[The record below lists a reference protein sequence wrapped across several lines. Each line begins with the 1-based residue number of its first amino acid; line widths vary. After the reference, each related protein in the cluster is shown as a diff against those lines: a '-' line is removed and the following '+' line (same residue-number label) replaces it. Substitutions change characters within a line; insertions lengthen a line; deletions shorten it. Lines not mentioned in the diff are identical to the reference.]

1 MGGVCIMLYL
11 YDPFEKDF
19 TYNGIVL
26 NNAYDSDIHWVLNST
41 YKLTFKYPTVDNDMY
56 SMIEKGMIVK
66 ANEDNRTNLFRIRD
80 IEVNENDKSITVTAY
95 QKTFDYSNRLVSKF
109 ARLDSNCQTVL
120 DEWYANFLSKEK
132 DFTYWSDITRT
143 NSFATFK
150 NENDTQSKTAFDLLG
165 QIADTFKGDIDLH
178 DSQINVLKK
187 LGTDTQ
193 EVLTTAKNISS
204 FVNSSNIDD
213 IVTRLYVTS
222 TFKVGDKEDKKE
234 LREQH
239 KKELAALRE
248 TQKRASKEYNAKKK
262 SEQMQEEINSRYAR
276 ELSKQ
281 TKKTKRSGHTVK
293 SYSQIANE
301 VANKYRDRDVKAAQ
315 RKLESQAQAD
325 KRKAEIDKLKAQ
337 QKEEMAAL
345 DEEITISLVVESPLI
360 NDYPFINEMAISNNE
375 LQTAEELEEW
385 AMEHFTKENIDK
397 PKNSI
402 KVSYEQLSEKISR
415 GDTVI
420 LKYLKYD
427 VDERIR
433 IVETHYDPMLERWK
447 SFVLG
452 SKEGKLGSEIS
463 SSSQTAELRANAYTD
478 AISYDFAKKVKEQ
491 VENVN
496 KVFEKKEELF
506 KKQIEDGIEVSKAK
520 AEVVKNEIREE
531 INNSIT
537 ELNHKI
543 DNMSSS
549 SIEDLRRQ
557 VEENKTI
564 SEATIKMMGTDDSV
578 IYSKN
583 RLEGSPERYIP
594 PGTEYIEVTHN
605 GDGFELGQQYT
616 ISWEAVCV
624 KRDFYDVT
632 VRLSRALPHA
642 ANVMLIDKYGAF
654 PTGEHEFNVGEQEAK
669 YLRIYDS
676 EYYIKVVSK
685 WFKELNAP
693 TLIRNAATISVPIVY
708 LEYADGNKNDI
719 EGSWS
724 ENPTYIFDGGGK

>member
-1 MGGVCIMLYL
+1 MLYL

-132 DFTYWSDITRT
+132 DFTYWSDITQT

-262 SEQMQEEINSRYAR
+262 SQQMQEEINSRYAR

-301 VANKYRDRDVKAAQ
+301 VANKYRDRDAKAAQ

-325 KRKAEIDKLKAQ
+325 RRKAEIDKLKAQ

-360 NDYPFINEMAISNNE
+360 NDYPFINEMAVSNNE

-549 SIEDLRRQ
+549 SIEDLRKQ

-564 SEATIKMMGTDDSV
+564 SEATIKMLGTDDSV

-632 VRLSRALPHA
+632 IRLNRPLPHA

-676 EYYIKVVSK
+676 EYYIKVASK
-685 WFKELNAP
+685 WFKELNIS
-693 TLIRNAATISVPIVY
+693 TLIRNAGTILVPIDY
-708 LEYADGNKNDI
+708 LEYADGNENDI

>member
-1 MGGVCIMLYL
+1 MLYL

-132 DFTYWSDITRT
+132 DFTYWSNITQT

-262 SEQMQEEINSRYAR
+262 SEQMQKEINSRYAR

-301 VANKYRDRDVKAAQ
+301 VANKYRDRDAKAAQ

-325 KRKAEIDKLKAQ
+325 RRKAEIDKLKAQ

-360 NDYPFINEMAISNNE
+360 NDYPFINEMAVSNNE

-520 AEVVKNEIREE
+520 AEVVKSEIREE

-564 SEATIKMMGTDDSV
+564 SEATIKMMGTDNSV

-616 ISWEAVCV
+616 ISWEASCV
-624 KRDFYDVT
+624 TRDFYDIV
-632 VRLSRALPHA
+632 VRLSRALPHNA
-642 ANVMLIDKYGAF
+642 VVKLIDKLGAF
-654 PTGEHEFNVGEQEAK
+654 PTGEHSFNKGESEAN

-676 EYYIKVVSK
+676 DYYIKVESN
-685 WFKELNAP
+685 WFKEQNKLIP
-693 TLIRNAATISVPIVY
+693 IRNAATVVNVPIEY
-708 LEYADGNKNDI
+708 LEFADSNGNDI
-719 EGSWS
+719 EGNWS
-724 ENPTYIFDGGGK
+724 ESPTYIFDGGGK

>member
-1 MGGVCIMLYL
+1 MLYL

-132 DFTYWSDITRT
+132 DFTYWSDITQT

-301 VANKYRDRDVKAAQ
+301 VANKYRDRDAKAAQ

-325 KRKAEIDKLKAQ
+325 RRKAEIDKLKAQ

-360 NDYPFINEMAISNNE
+360 NDYPFINEMAVSNNE

-433 IVETHYDPMLERWK
+433 IVETHYDPMLKRWK

-564 SEATIKMMGTDDSV
+564 SEATIKMMGTEDSV

-685 WFKELNAP
+685 WFKELNTP
-693 TLIRNAATISVPIVY
+693 TLIRNAATILVPIVY
-708 LEYADGNKNDI
+708 LEYADGNENDI

>member
-1 MGGVCIMLYL
+1 MLYL

-132 DFTYWSDITRT
+132 DFTYWSDITQT

-325 KRKAEIDKLKAQ
+325 RRKAEIDKLKAQ

-360 NDYPFINEMAISNNE
+360 NDYPFINEMAVSNNE

-642 ANVMLIDKYGAF
+642 ANVMLIDRYGAF

-685 WFKELNAP
+685 WFKELNTP
-693 TLIRNAATISVPIVY
+693 TLIRNAATILVPIAY
-708 LEYADGNKNDI
+708 LEYADGNENDI

>member
-1 MGGVCIMLYL
+1 MLYL

-95 QKTFDYSNRLVSKF
+95 QKTFDYSNRLVGKF

-132 DFTYWSDITRT
+132 DFTYWSDITQT

-262 SEQMQEEINSRYAR
+262 SQQMQEEINSRYAR

-708 LEYADGNKNDI
+708 LEYADGNENDI

>member
-1 MGGVCIMLYL
+1 MLYL

-132 DFTYWSDITRT
+132 DFTYWSDITQT

-262 SEQMQEEINSRYAR
+262 SQQMQEEINSRYAR

-360 NDYPFINEMAISNNE
+360 NDYPFINEMAVSNNE

-385 AMEHFTKENIDK
+385 AMEYFTKENIDK

-402 KVSYEQLSEKISR
+402 KVSYEQLSEKVSR

-549 SIEDLRRQ
+549 SIEDLRKQ

-564 SEATIKMMGTDDSV
+564 SEATIKMLGTDDSV

-632 VRLSRALPHA
+632 IRLNRPLPHA

-676 EYYIKVVSK
+676 EYYIKVASK
-685 WFKELNAP
+685 WFKELNTP
-693 TLIRNAATISVPIVY
+693 TLIRSAATILVPIDY
-708 LEYADGNKNDI
+708 LEYADGNGNDI

>member
-1 MGGVCIMLYL
+1 MLYL

-132 DFTYWSDITRT
+132 DFTYWSDITQT

-262 SEQMQEEINSRYAR
+262 SQQMQEEINSRYAR

-360 NDYPFINEMAISNNE
+360 NDYPFINEMAVSNNE

-478 AISYDFAKKVKEQ
+478 AISYDFAKKVTEQ

-632 VRLSRALPHA
+632 VSLSRALPHA
-642 ANVMLIDKYGAF
+642 ANVMLVDRYGAF

-685 WFKELNAP
+685 WFKELNTP
-693 TLIRNAATISVPIVY
+693 ILIRNAATILVPIVY
-708 LEYADGNKNDI
+708 LEYADGNENDI

>member
-1 MGGVCIMLYL
+1 MLYL

-132 DFTYWSDITRT
+132 DFTYWSDITQT

-325 KRKAEIDKLKAQ
+325 RRKAEIDKLKAQ

-360 NDYPFINEMAISNNE
+360 NDYPFINEMAVSNNE

-506 KKQIEDGIEVSKAK
+506 KKKIEDGIEVSKAK

-564 SEATIKMMGTDDSV
+564 SEATIKMIGTDDSV

-676 EYYIKVVSK
+676 EYYIKVASK
-685 WFKELNAP
+685 WFKELNTP
-693 TLIRNAATISVPIVY
+693 TLIRNAATILVPIVY
-708 LEYADGNKNDI
+708 LEYADGNENDI

>member
-1 MGGVCIMLYL
+1 MLYL

-132 DFTYWSDITRT
+132 DFTYWSDITQT

-262 SEQMQEEINSRYAR
+262 SQQMQEEINSRYAR

-325 KRKAEIDKLKAQ
+325 RRKAEIDKLKAQ

-360 NDYPFINEMAISNNE
+360 NDYPFINEMAVSNNE

-564 SEATIKMMGTDDSV
+564 SEATIKMMGTEDSV

>member
-1 MGGVCIMLYL
+1 MLYL

-132 DFTYWSDITRT
+132 DFTYWSDITQT

-262 SEQMQEEINSRYAR
+262 SQQMQEEINSRYAR

-281 TKKTKRSGHTVK
+281 TKKTKRSGHTIK

-301 VANKYRDRDVKAAQ
+301 VANKYRDRDAKAAQ

-325 KRKAEIDKLKAQ
+325 RRKAEIDKLKAQ

-360 NDYPFINEMAISNNE
+360 NDYPFINEMAVSNNE

-549 SIEDLRRQ
+549 SIEDLRKQ

-564 SEATIKMMGTDDSV
+564 SEATIKMLGTDDSV

-632 VRLSRALPHA
+632 IRLNRPLPHA

-676 EYYIKVVSK
+676 EYYIKVASK
-685 WFKELNAP
+685 WFKELNTP
-693 TLIRNAATISVPIVY
+693 TLIRSAATISVPIVY
-708 LEYADGNKNDI
+708 LEYADGNENDI

>member
-1 MGGVCIMLYL
+1 MLYL

-132 DFTYWSDITRT
+132 DFTYWSDITQT

-178 DSQINVLKK
+178 DTQINVLKK

-262 SEQMQEEINSRYAR
+262 SQQMQEEINSRYAR

-360 NDYPFINEMAISNNE
+360 NDYPFINEMAVSNNE

-564 SEATIKMMGTDDSV
+564 SEATIKMMGTEDSV

-583 RLEGSPERYIP
+583 RLEGSSERYIS

-708 LEYADGNKNDI
+708 LEYADGNENDI

>member
-1 MGGVCIMLYL
+1 MLYL

-56 SMIEKGMIVK
+56 SIIEKGMIVK

-132 DFTYWSDITRT
+132 DFTYWSDITQT

-301 VANKYRDRDVKAAQ
+301 VANKYRDRDAKAAQ

-325 KRKAEIDKLKAQ
+325 RRKAEIDKLKAQ

-360 NDYPFINEMAISNNE
+360 NDYPFINEMAVSNNE

-549 SIEDLRRQ
+549 SIEDLRKQ

-564 SEATIKMMGTDDSV
+564 SEATIKMLGTDDSV

-632 VRLSRALPHA
+632 IMLNRPLPHA

-676 EYYIKVVSK
+676 EYYIKVASK
-685 WFKELNAP
+685 WFKELNIT
-693 TLIRNAATISVPIVY
+693 TLIRSAATILVPIDY
-708 LEYADGNKNDI
+708 LEYADGNENDI

-724 ENPTYIFDGGGK
+724 ETPTYIFDGGGK

>member
-1 MGGVCIMLYL
+1 MLYL

-132 DFTYWSDITRT
+132 DFTYWSDITQT

-301 VANKYRDRDVKAAQ
+301 VANKYRDRDAKAAQ

-325 KRKAEIDKLKAQ
+325 RRKAEIDKLKAQ

-385 AMEHFTKENIDK
+385 AMEHFTKDNIDK

-564 SEATIKMMGTDDSV
+564 SEATIKMMGTEDSV

>member
-1 MGGVCIMLYL
+1 MLYL

-132 DFTYWSDITRT
+132 DFTYWSDITQT

-262 SEQMQEEINSRYAR
+262 SQQMQEEINSRYAR

-281 TKKTKRSGHTVK
+281 TKKTKRSGYTVK

-506 KKQIEDGIEVSKAK
+506 KKQIEDGIEVSKTK

-564 SEATIKMMGTDDSV
+564 SEATIKMMGTEDSV

>member
-1 MGGVCIMLYL
+1 MLYL

-132 DFTYWSDITRT
+132 DFTCWSDITQT

-262 SEQMQEEINSRYAR
+262 SQQMQEEINSRYAR

-360 NDYPFINEMAISNNE
+360 NDYPFINEMAVSNNE

-452 SKEGKLGSEIS
+452 NKEGKLGSEIS

-564 SEATIKMMGTDDSV
+564 SEATIKMMGTEDSV

-583 RLEGSPERYIP
+583 RLEGSSERYIP

>member
-1 MGGVCIMLYL
+1 MLYL

-132 DFTYWSDITRT
+132 DFTYWSDITQT

-262 SEQMQEEINSRYAR
+262 SQQMQEEINSRYAR

-564 SEATIKMMGTDDSV
+564 SEATIKMMGTEDSV

-583 RLEGSPERYIP
+583 RLEGSSERYIP

>member
-1 MGGVCIMLYL
+1 MLYL

-132 DFTYWSDITRT
+132 DFTYWSDITQT

-262 SEQMQEEINSRYAR
+262 SQQMQEEINSRYAR

-642 ANVMLIDKYGAF
+642 AKVMLIDKYGAF

>member
-1 MGGVCIMLYL
+1 MLYL

-132 DFTYWSDITRT
+132 DFTYWSDITQT

-262 SEQMQEEINSRYAR
+262 SEQMQEEINSRYAH

-301 VANKYRDRDVKAAQ
+301 VANKYRNRDVKAAQ

-325 KRKAEIDKLKAQ
+325 RRKAEIDKLKAQ

-360 NDYPFINEMAISNNE
+360 NDYPFINEMAVSNNE

-385 AMEHFTKENIDK
+385 AMEYFTKENIDK

-549 SIEDLRRQ
+549 SIEDLRKQ

-564 SEATIKMMGTDDSV
+564 SEATIKMLGTEDSV

-632 VRLSRALPHA
+632 IMLNRPLPHA

-676 EYYIKVVSK
+676 EYYIKVASK
-685 WFKELNAP
+685 WFKELNIP
-693 TLIRNAATISVPIVY
+693 TLIRNAGTILVPIDY
-708 LEYADGNKNDI
+708 LEYADGNENDI

>member
-1 MGGVCIMLYL
+1 MLYL

-132 DFTYWSDITRT
+132 DFTYWSDITQT

-262 SEQMQEEINSRYAR
+262 SQQMQEEINSRYAR

-360 NDYPFINEMAISNNE
+360 NDYPFINEMAVSNNE

-564 SEATIKMMGTDDSV
+564 SEATIKMMGTEDSV

-676 EYYIKVVSK
+676 EYYIKVASK
-685 WFKELNAP
+685 WFKELNIS
-693 TLIRNAATISVPIVY
+693 TLIRNAATILVPIDY
-708 LEYADGNKNDI
+708 LEYADGNENDI

>member
-1 MGGVCIMLYL
+1 MLYL

-132 DFTYWSDITRT
+132 DFTYWSDITQT

-262 SEQMQEEINSRYAR
+262 SQQMQEEINSRYAR

-693 TLIRNAATISVPIVY
+693 ILIRNAATISVPIVY
-708 LEYADGNKNDI
+708 LEYADGNENDI

>member
-1 MGGVCIMLYL
+1 MLYL

-132 DFTYWSDITRT
+132 DFTYWSDITQT

-262 SEQMQEEINSRYAR
+262 SQQMQEEINSRYAR

-360 NDYPFINEMAISNNE
+360 NDYPFINEMAVSNNE

-549 SIEDLRRQ
+549 SIEDLKRQ

-564 SEATIKMMGTDDSV
+564 SEATIKMMGTEDSV

>member
-1 MGGVCIMLYL
+1 MLYL

-132 DFTYWSDITRT
+132 DFTYWSDITQT

-301 VANKYRDRDVKAAQ
+301 VANKYRDRDAKAAQ

-325 KRKAEIDKLKAQ
+325 RRKAEIDKLKAQ

-360 NDYPFINEMAISNNE
+360 NDYPFINEMAVSNNE

-549 SIEDLRRQ
+549 SIEDLRKQ

-564 SEATIKMMGTDDSV
+564 SEATIKMLGTDDSV

-632 VRLSRALPHA
+632 IRLNRPLPHA

-676 EYYIKVVSK
+676 EYYIKVASK
-685 WFKELNAP
+685 WFKELNIT
-693 TLIRNAATISVPIVY
+693 TLIRNAGTILVPIDY
-708 LEYADGNKNDI
+708 LEYADGNENDI

-724 ENPTYIFDGGGK
+724 ETPTYIFDGGGK

>member
-1 MGGVCIMLYL
+1 MLYL

-132 DFTYWSDITRT
+132 DFTYWSDITQT

-262 SEQMQEEINSRYAR
+262 SQQMQEEINSRYAR

-549 SIEDLRRQ
+549 SIEDLRKQ

-564 SEATIKMMGTDDSV
+564 SEATIKMLGTDDSV

-632 VRLSRALPHA
+632 IRLNRPLPHA

-676 EYYIKVVSK
+676 EYYIKVASK
-685 WFKELNAP
+685 WFKELNTP
-693 TLIRNAATISVPIVY
+693 TLIRSAATILVPIDY
-708 LEYADGNKNDI
+708 LEYADGNGNDI

>member
-1 MGGVCIMLYL
+1 MLYL

-95 QKTFDYSNRLVSKF
+95 QKTFDYSNRLVGKF

-132 DFTYWSDITRT
+132 DFTYWSDITQT

-262 SEQMQEEINSRYAR
+262 SQQMQEEINSRYAR

-360 NDYPFINEMAISNNE
+360 NDYPFINEMAVSNNE

-564 SEATIKMMGTDDSV
+564 SEATIKMMGTEDSV

-583 RLEGSPERYIP
+583 RLEGSSERYIP

>member
-1 MGGVCIMLYL
+1 MLYL

-132 DFTYWSDITRT
+132 DFTYWSDITQT

-262 SEQMQEEINSRYAR
+262 SQQMQEEINSRYAR

-564 SEATIKMMGTDDSV
+564 SEATIKMMGTEDSV

-583 RLEGSPERYIP
+583 RLEGSSERYIP

-708 LEYADGNKNDI
+708 LEYADGNENDI

>member
-1 MGGVCIMLYL
+1 MLYL

-95 QKTFDYSNRLVSKF
+95 QKTFDYSNRLVGKF

-132 DFTYWSDITRT
+132 DFTYWSDITQT

-262 SEQMQEEINSRYAR
+262 SQQMQEEINSRYAR

-360 NDYPFINEMAISNNE
+360 NDYPFINEMAVSNNE

-564 SEATIKMMGTDDSV
+564 SEATIKMMGTEDSV

-583 RLEGSPERYIP
+583 RLEGSSERYIP

-685 WFKELNAP
+685 WFKELNTP
-693 TLIRNAATISVPIVY
+693 ILIRNAATILVPIVY
-708 LEYADGNKNDI
+708 LEYADGNENDI

>member
-1 MGGVCIMLYL
+1 MLYL

-132 DFTYWSDITRT
+132 DFTYWSDITQT

-262 SEQMQEEINSRYAR
+262 SQQMQEEINSRYAR

-360 NDYPFINEMAISNNE
+360 NDYPFINEMAVSNNE

-402 KVSYEQLSEKISR
+402 KVSYEQLSEKVSR

-433 IVETHYDPMLERWK
+433 IVETHYDPMLELWK

-549 SIEDLRRQ
+549 SIEDLRKQ

-564 SEATIKMMGTDDSV
+564 SEATIKMLGTDDSV

-632 VRLSRALPHA
+632 IRLNRPLPHA

-676 EYYIKVVSK
+676 EYYIKVASK
-685 WFKELNAP
+685 WFKELNTP
-693 TLIRNAATISVPIVY
+693 TLIRSAATILVPIDY
-708 LEYADGNKNDI
+708 LEYADGNGNDI